1 MSLVR
6 ENATALYQQIADR
19 LRQEIA
25 AGRFEPSGRLPS
37 EAEIGARFDVS
48 RVTVRLALDDLDK
61 DGLIDRRKGK
71 GTFVAGKQVRHE
83 LNVLRSFHET
93 LRRQGL
99 EATMR
104 VTALRMVATPTGLR
118 PLFGKA
124 RRDCLLLQR
133 LHLIDA
139 EPIAFG
145 RSYLP
150 VDIGSLTP
158 AEVEQQPTYSVI
170 STLAG
175 APVIQAKMELGAQ
188 IASKELA
195 GSLHT
200 TPGAALLTM
209 ERTSYFRD
217 GKCAEHSTFFIKPE
231 RYKFV
236 LNGIFSETAS

>member
-6 ENATALYQQIADR
+6 ENATALYQQIAVQ

-25 AGRFEPSGRLPS
+25 VGRFEPSGRLPS

-48 RVTVRLALDDLDK
+48 RVTVRLALDELDK

-93 LRRQGL
+93 LLRQGL
-99 EATMR
+99 NATMR
-104 VTALRMVATPTGLR
+104 VTALRMVATPTR
-118 PLFGKA
+118 VRSLFGTA
-124 RRDCLLLQR
+124 HRECLLLQR

-139 EPIAFG
+139 EPIALG

-150 VDIGSLTP
+150 GDLSGLSRADV
-158 AEVEQQPTYSVI
+158 QRRPTYAIV
-170 STLAG
+170 TALAG
-175 APVIQAKMELGAQ
+175 TPVIQATMELGAQ
-188 IASKELA
+188 IAGRELA
-195 GSLHT
+195 KTLQAPT
-200 TPGAALLTM
+200 GAALLTM

-217 GKCAEHSTFFIKPE
+217 GKCAEYSTFFIKPQ

-236 LNGIFSETAS
+236 LNGIFSETA